1 MKYLVY
7 LGIGI
12 VVTIVFFILSCSDGF
27 NIYEQLFF
35 NQGYNDKMFNLNM
48 YPVIAAITI
57 GLAWGGAAI
66 YYYAINSVKFD
77 RWYHWLAVLGVVAV
91 LTPVVCYIYNDTVF
105 ADNGLMYITESI
117 MFELQTVLFAA
128 LLFIVASFSMRWWSS
143 NCRHTPIPQ

>member
-1 MKYLVY
+1 MKHLVY

-66 YYYAINSVKFD
+66 FYYAINSVKFD

>member
-1 MKYLVY
+1 M
-7 LGIGI
+7 
-12 VVTIVFFILSCSDGF
+12 
-27 NIYEQLFF
+27 
-35 NQGYNDKMFNLNM
+35 
-48 YPVIAAITI
+48 
-57 GLAWGGAAI
+57 
-66 YYYAINSVKFD
+66 
-77 RWYHWLAVLGVVAV
+77 LGVVAV

>member
-1 MKYLVY
+1 MKHLVY

-12 VVTIVFFILSCSDGF
+12 VVTVVFFILSCSDGF

-77 RWYHWLAVLGVVAV
+77 RWYHWLSVLGVVAV